1 MSKTVPAAR
10 PAVNIKRAV
19 YAMATTDGQ
28 SAEITMY
35 GDIYEQHPTDWDGNP
50 VEGEFVLLPEFMEDL
65 EQIASCKDITI
76 RMNSYGGDAGAA
88 ITLHK
93 TCRACLPP
101 STTGSGSWRGAERSS
116 PASWT
121 AWRCPAARLSCAPA
135 TR

>member
-50 VEGEFVLLPEFMEDL
+50 VEGEFVLLPES
-65 EQIASCKDITI
+65 ASSSAIC
-76 RMNSYGGDAGAA
+76 NSPF
-88 ITLHK
+88 TN
-93 TCRACLPP
+93 
-101 STTGSGSWRGAERSS
+101 S
-116 PASWT
+116 
-121 AWRCPAARLSCAPA
+121 
-135 TR
+135 